1 MTRALSWNMTFFRDP
16 ESIKGTGCQ
25 GQIMPRESHRSSIST
40 YIYQWHIYSLVSV
53 NSISRFTAKPP
64 IKQRYHGMGLP
75 RAEQSSLSHAR
86 LQRSDDQ
93 VKAENKIKDSKLER
107 ILKCDSKMWQNVRNQ
122 KISFVLNSM
131 NVFISPLINNCMK
144 QWIAFSWPSIMDL
157 EK

>member
-1 MTRALSWNMTFFRDP
+1 
-16 ESIKGTGCQ
+16 
-25 GQIMPRESHRSSIST
+25 
-40 YIYQWHIYSLVSV
+40 
-53 NSISRFTAKPP
+53 
-64 IKQRYHGMGLP
+64 MGLP

-93 VKAENKIKDSKLER
+93 VEAESKIKDSKLER

-144 QWIAFSWPSIMDL
+144 Q
-157 EK
+157 